1 MTIDN
6 LPLII
11 DFFSLCSVL
20 YALCFFSEKG
30 RIHMTKL
37 MIKNIGAL
45 VSGNISNPILN
56 ADTLMIEGGLIQGVG
71 KEKELDT
78 KGVDQVMDIGG
89 MTITPGLID
98 SHCHPVLGD
107 FTPRQK
113 MLDFIE
119 SSLHGGVTTLISA
132 GEVHLPGRP
141 KDVAGTKALAIL
153 AAKSF
158 ASARPAGVKVLGG
171 SLILELGLQEKD
183 FEELAK
189 EGVKVVGEIGL
200 GGVKSPKDAAPM
212 VKWAKKYGMVVMMHT
227 GGTSIPGSTTVSAED
242 VIATDPDVV
251 SHINGGPTAVS
262 IAEAE
267 RLIRKTNLTIEIAHC
282 GNSRMIVDVMK
293 IVREAKAYPRIIIG
307 NDAPSGTGVIPLGI
321 LRVIN
326 FLASLCGV
334 KAEEAIA
341 MATGNT
347 ARVYKLNRGV
357 VEAGKEADLVIM
369 DAPMGSVGKDALSAI
384 EAGDIPGIA
393 GVMIDGVMKI
403 GVSRNTPPP
412 NGKIVT
418 SK

>member
-1 MTIDN
+1 M
-6 LPLII
+6 
-11 DFFSLCSVL
+11 
-20 YALCFFSEKG
+20 G
-30 RIHMTKL
+30 KL
-37 MIKNIGAL
+37 MIKNIGTL
-45 VSGNISNPILN
+45 VSGDISNPILN
-56 ADTLMIEGGLIQGVG
+56 GDTLIIEGGLIQALGREKDLDPNGV
-71 KEKELDT
+71 EQIID
-78 KGVDQVMDIGG
+78 VQG
-89 MTITPGLID
+89 MTVTPGLID

-132 GEVHLPGRP
+132 GEVHLAGRP

-158 ASARPAGVKVLGG
+158 ANARPAGVKVLGG
-171 SLILELGLQEKD
+171 GLILEPGLQEKD

-189 EGVKVVGEIGL
+189 EGVRVVGEIGL

-227 GGTSIPGSTTVSAED
+227 GGTSIPGSSTVPAGD
-242 VIATDPDVV
+242 VIAIDPDVV

-262 IAEAE
+262 IPEAE
-267 RLIRKTNLTIEIAHC
+267 KLVRNTSLTLEIVHC
-282 GNSRMIVDVMK
+282 GNMKMICDVIRMVKEI
-293 IVREAKAYPRIIIG
+293 KAYPRIIIG

-321 LRVIN
+321 LRMIN

-347 ARVYKLNRGV
+347 AKVYKLNRGV
-357 VEAGKEADLVIM
+357 IAAGKEADLVIM
-369 DAPMGSVGKDALSAI
+369 DAPLGSAGKDAVSAI
-384 EAGDIPGIA
+384 EVGDIPGVA
-393 GVMIDGVMKI
+393 AVLIDGQMKI

-412 NGKIVT
+412 NRKIVST
-418 SK
+418 KQ

>member
-1 MTIDN
+1 M
-6 LPLII
+6 
-11 DFFSLCSVL
+11 
-20 YALCFFSEKG
+20 G
-30 RIHMTKL
+30 RL

-45 VSGNISNPILN
+45 VSGDISRPLLTGDALI
-56 ADTLMIEGGLIQGVG
+56 IEGGLIRAIG
-71 KEKELDT
+71 KEKDLHAE
-78 KGVDQVMDIGG
+78 KVDEVIDIGG
-89 MTITPGLID
+89 MTVTPGLID
-98 SHCHPVLGD
+98 SHCHPVFGD

-119 SSLHGGVTTLISA
+119 SSLHGGVTTAISA

-141 KDVAGTKALAIL
+141 KDVSGTKALAIL

-158 ASARPAGVKVLGG
+158 ANARPAGVKVLGG
-171 SLILELGLQEKD
+171 SIILEPGLQEKD

-189 EGVKVVGEIGL
+189 EGVKVVAEIGL
-200 GGVKSPKDAAPM
+200 GGIKSPKEAAPM

-227 GGTSIPGSTTVSAED
+227 GGTSIPGSTTVPAED
-242 VIATDPDVV
+242 VIATDPDIV

-267 RLIRKTNLTIEIAHC
+267 KLIRQTNLTLEIVHC
-282 GNSRMIVDVMK
+282 GNPKMIIEVMK
-293 IVREAKAYPRIIIG
+293 IVKEVKAYPRIILG

-326 FLASLCGV
+326 FLASLCEV

-347 ARVYKLNRGV
+347 ARVYRLHRGV
-357 VEAGKEADLVIM
+357 IEVGREADLVIM

-393 GVMIDGVMKI
+393 GVFIDGQMKI

-412 NGKIVT
+412 NRKIIT
-418 SK
+418 CKPSNPGI

>member
-1 MTIDN
+1 
-6 LPLII
+6 
-11 DFFSLCSVL
+11 
-20 YALCFFSEKG
+20 
-30 RIHMTKL
+30 
-37 MIKNIGAL
+37 MIKNIGTL
-45 VSGNISNPILN
+45 VSGDISNPRLAGDALIV
-56 ADTLMIEGGLIQGVG
+56 EGGLIQAIGREKDLDVRGIEQVIDAG
-71 KEKELDT
+71 K
-78 KGVDQVMDIGG
+78 
-89 MTITPGLID
+89 MTLTPGLID

-119 SSLHGGVTTLISA
+119 SSLHGGVTTAISA

-158 ASARPAGVKVLGG
+158 ANARPSGVKVLGG
-171 SLILELGLQEKD
+171 SIILEPGLQEKD
-183 FEELAK
+183 FEELAR
-189 EGVKVVGEIGL
+189 EGVKVVAEIGL
-200 GGVKSPKDAAPM
+200 GGVKNPKEAAPM
-212 VKWAKKYGMVVMMHT
+212 VKWAKKWGMVVMMHT
-227 GGTSIPGSTTVSAED
+227 GGTSIPGSATVSADD
-242 VIATDPDVV
+242 VIATDPDIV

-262 IAEAE
+262 FTEAGK
-267 RLIRKTNLTIEIAHC
+267 LIRKTDLILEIVHC
-282 GNSRMIVDVMK
+282 GNSKMIVDVMK
-293 IVREAKAYPRIIIG
+293 IVKEMKAYPRIIIG

-347 ARVYKLNRGV
+347 AKVYRLNRGV
-357 VEAGKEADLVIM
+357 IEVGREADLVIM
-369 DAPMGSVGKDALSAI
+369 DSPLGSVGKDALSAI

-393 GVMIDGVMKI
+393 AVLIDGQMKI

-412 NGKIVT
+412 NRKIVI
-418 SK
+418 SQ